1 MARNRR
7 YRRLRLC
14 SAVWGAGLLVLV
26 GLGVINLVT
35 TGNTLWIIP
44 TPAVGQWV
52 DFGRTEPRINGNQF
66 TFPTDTSATAGYF
79 YTKPVGAVAPNMT
92 VTLNYTVTGSSDF
105 QQTPQSGQPSDVN
118 PATISLFIW
127 RQGDDLSCNGAFASY
142 RMWAAKR
149 NLVIGANQVIGAP
162 LISNNWTNCYG
173 QHGPTGFLGTLQN
186 LLGIGFTFGGQNF
199 NGHGVYNPR
208 GAGFII
214 EDFTVK

>member
-7 YRRLRLC
+7 YRSLGLC
-14 SAVWGAGLLVLV
+14 AGLLV
-26 GLGVINLVT
+26 GFGVINLVT
-35 TGNTLWIIP
+35 TGNTLWVIP

-52 DFGRTEPRINGNQF
+52 DFGSTEPKIDGNQF

-79 YTKPVGAVAPNMT
+79 YTKPVGAVAPSMT

-105 QQTPQSGQPSDVN
+105 EQTPHGQASDVN
-118 PATISLFIW
+118 PATITLFLW

-142 RMWAAKR
+142 RLWAAKR
-149 NLVIGANQVIGAP
+149 NLVIGNNQTLSAP
-162 LISNNWTNCYG
+162 LVAGSWTNCWG
-173 QHGPTGFLGTLQN
+173 KTDPIGFGGTLQN

-199 NGHGVYNPR
+199 NGHGVYNPG

-214 EDFTVK
+214 EGFTVK